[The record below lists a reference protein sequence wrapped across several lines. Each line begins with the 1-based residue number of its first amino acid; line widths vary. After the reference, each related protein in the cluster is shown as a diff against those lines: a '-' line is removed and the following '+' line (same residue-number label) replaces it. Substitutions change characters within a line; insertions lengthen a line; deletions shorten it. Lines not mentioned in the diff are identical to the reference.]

1 MRLRTLIRLWVW
13 VTLMAIAAFVV
24 LAVLEQRLKAATG
37 FGTLDLQAGH
47 TAMDYKRAFAAWIA
61 REHSGTA
68 GFSLGF
74 DYLFMPLYAMSFY
87 FSAMLAREAFT
98 PKRGLGR
105 RVMDYLGFV
114 PLAGAI
120 ADAVENGLEFTMLSS
135 GATDG
140 MAAAAFLATNIK
152 TTCFYVGLLLLLA
165 AVAGVIKLR
174 LPKKEDSPSP

>member
-1 MRLRTLIRLWVW
+1 MRLTTLIRLWLW

-24 LAVLEQRLKAATG
+24 LVVLEQRLRAATG
-37 FGTLDLQAGH
+37 FGTADLQAAR

-87 FSAMLAREAFT
+87 FSAMIAREAFT
-98 PKRGLGR
+98 PRRGLWR

-114 PLAGAI
+114 PLLGAI
-120 ADAVENGLEFTMLSS
+120 ADAVENALEFSMMTG

-140 MAAAAFLATNIK
+140 TASVAFMASSVK
-152 TTCFYVGLLLLLA
+152 WTCIYVGLGLLLA
-165 AVAGVIKLR
+165 GIVGAIKLR
-174 LPKKEDSPSP
+174 LPKKDDEKV